1 MSAEK
6 GEAMSKKI
14 ARIPITLD
22 SAASCGET
30 EEKIDEAI
38 EQQREL
44 YKQKGKPV
52 FVWERNG
59 EEVFLRYHQ
68 TYKKDMGDTAFKGK
82 LKKGLTGCQLDGY
95 ICKPKAVWVIFWI
108 IAAVF
113 LILLVGLPVL
123 LSQSPDI
130 PLYYALPLLTF
141 AAIGVYIL
149 VSLLMFDKKRLRT
162 LNDYLRDFMKA
173 SNTDVLGEELEEEL
187 SRHG

>member
-1 MSAEK
+1 MSR
-6 GEAMSKKI
+6 KI
-14 ARIPITLD
+14 ARIPVTLD
-22 SAASCGET
+22 SAMSKEET
-30 EEKIDEAI
+30 EKKIDLAI

-59 EEVFLRYHQ
+59 EELFLRYHQ

-82 LKKGLTGCQLDGY
+82 LKKGLAGCQLDGY
-95 ICKPKAVWVIFWI
+95 ICKPKAVWVIFWA
-108 IAAVF
+108 IAAIFVIF
-113 LILLVGLPVL
+113 FAGLPVL

-130 PLYYALPLLTF
+130 PLYYALPFLTF

-162 LNDYLRDFMKA
+162 LNDYLREFMKA
-173 SNTDVLGEELEEEL
+173 SNTDALGEELDEEL
-187 SRHG
+187 SRRG